1 MKPGRPPKP
10 RQPTPRTQRPQLK
23 VRVPS
28 QLRDEVR
35 RYRRAHPNVT
45 QDRLVSS
52 AIANYL
58 HKLPPEEALY
68 HRLNNMADLQDSFV
82 NRLET
87 FGAAWLEFLYL
98 WFALWPDMTPAQTAK
113 ARKAATDKLTK
124 YLTSLQRSIET
135 PPPGSLNILDPAQLA
150 AFAQRNRPT
159 PSKVSALTP

>member
-1 MKPGRPPKP
+1 MKPGRPPKRKQSGP
-10 RQPTPRTQRPQLK
+10 RAQRPKLT

-35 RYRRAHPNVT
+35 RYRRTHPNVT

-52 AIANYL
+52 AVAAYL
-58 HKLPPEEALY
+58 HKLSPDEALY
-68 HRLNNMADLQDSFV
+68 HRLNNMADLQNSFV
-82 NRLET
+82 NRLEM

-124 YLTSLQRSIET
+124 YLTSLQRFIET
-135 PPPGSLNILDPAQLA
+135 APPGSLNILDPAQLA
-150 AFAQRNRPT
+150 AFAAHNRPR
-159 PSKVSALTP
+159 